1 MKHIALRRDI
11 YLLLSEAYKQP
22 SAEFISEQPEI
33 VIFLRQAFL
42 ELAYDLPDKQYLNWP
57 ALVHDLP
64 TATAAYRQSFLFPVQ
79 SRLVPVESVYRR
91 WTQDSTSEVP
101 FAGEKG
107 LLMSDHAL
115 HMKTLYGSFGIT
127 IPPEYQAMPDHLCLE
142 LEFAAFLLEQQQD
155 ERYTLFIREHL
166 NWLDELAEAAE
177 KQGIPEY
184 YLQVVKLTAQF
195 LSWELRR

>member
-1 MKHIALRRDI
+1 
-11 YLLLSEAYKQP
+11 
-22 SAEFISEQPEI
+22 
-33 VIFLRQAFL
+33 
-42 ELAYDLPDKQYLNWP
+42 
-57 ALVHDLP
+57 
-64 TATAAYRQSFLFPVQ
+64 
-79 SRLVPVESVYRR
+79 
-91 WTQDSTSEVP
+91 
-101 FAGEKG
+101 
-107 LLMSDHAL
+107 MSDHAL

-195 LSWELRR
+195 LSWELSR